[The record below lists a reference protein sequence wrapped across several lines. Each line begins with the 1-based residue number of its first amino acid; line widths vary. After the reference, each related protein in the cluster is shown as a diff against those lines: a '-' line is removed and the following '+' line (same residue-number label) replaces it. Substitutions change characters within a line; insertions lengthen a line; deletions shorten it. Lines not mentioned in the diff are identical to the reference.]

1 MDSAGGSTSGGG
13 QRSNN
18 QSWTN
23 EKEARLISLYGMYRL
38 LWDNRHPEYYKKDS
52 REQAINAIAQGLDN
66 EFNVVNVKDKIKSL
80 RDYFVKELRK
90 EAASRKS
97 PALRP
102 YVSRW
107 EHFRS
112 WDFLRS
118 VVCCDPSV
126 QSPPTVDL
134 PSGPLGG
141 LHCVIDAMLPTL
153 VRPRA
158 SRRTGVKRE
167 RQEMY
172 PGFFDAEGPDVILPS
187 SPECSSDED
196 EVRPNSRKTGSSSPP
211 PPPVPQASGSSGL
224 APQDHALAGPQ
235 PKTEQRS
242 SPSPPS
248 YPDRDSIMSPNPP
261 PPRRARLSRSPER
274 PQENHLGATPS
285 SFGGG
290 QPPRPKS
297 SPVPSPVATCT
308 DFVPVGT
315 ESRNPIWFTGG
326 NGGGGGGPAPLDP
339 ELPYHDEEELFCRQV
354 LMELRQMERYRRAMA
369 KLRIRQVLFEIKYWA
384 LHAPVRGQRGN

>member
-1 MDSAGGSTSGGG
+1 MRCPRVQTSTQEEQCRGCAERVFESSRAASAWSWSIGKNRRFVFTIADTPRGATFSPLPRGSGYVPAFEAAAARATIVFRGRESTAAR
-13 QRSNN
+13 QRLLGDHGLRGRLHKWRRSA
-18 QSWTN
+18 QQQPELDTN

-66 EFNVVNVKDKIKSL
+66 DFNVVNVKEKIKSL

-134 PSGPLGG
+134 PSGPLDG

-211 PPPVPQASGSSGL
+211 PPSVPQESGSSGL
-224 APQDHALAGPQ
+224 APQDHALARPQ

-248 YPDRDSIMSPNPP
+248 YPARDSVMSPNPP
-261 PPRRARLSRSPER
+261 PARRAHLSRSPD
-274 PQENHLGATPS
+274 NIHFFS
-285 SFGGG
+285 
-290 QPPRPKS
+290 
-297 SPVPSPVATCT
+297 
-308 DFVPVGT
+308 
-315 ESRNPIWFTGG
+315 
-326 NGGGGGGPAPLDP
+326 
-339 ELPYHDEEELFCRQV
+339 
-354 LMELRQMERYRRAMA
+354 
-369 KLRIRQVLFEIKYWA
+369 
-384 LHAPVRGQRGN
+384 